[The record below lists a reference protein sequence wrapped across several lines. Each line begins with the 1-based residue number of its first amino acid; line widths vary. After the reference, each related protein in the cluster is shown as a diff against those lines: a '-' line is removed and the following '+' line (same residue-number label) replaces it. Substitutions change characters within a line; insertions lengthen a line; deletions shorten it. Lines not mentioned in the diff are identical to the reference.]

1 MSYQRQNF
9 KEGQVLTHDHLN
21 HIEDGILALEGT
33 VTIDPI
39 DFLSLEPIWIL
50 GENIDNTGAI
60 KKYSTYARTDYVEL
74 PAIEHKQMIYT
85 PHSAEMWCTISEY
98 TEDKNFLIR
107 SAFGDT
113 MEECIAILQPHTKYV
128 IISYGRSSSS
138 NITMTTED
146 AQMINLVVDDYVP
159 VEPVDARWDI
169 INNSIQINDGLKET
183 CAASNSNAYD
193 KEYGILFCSH
203 NSHGLSAYPSYGE
216 SDGRTV
222 LQAFPPEQPWNKR
235 EMIIDEGTGANRKVL
250 SPNLL
255 GLGKGKVRI
264 FWNEHHTDNCIK
276 YREYDFVTDKLGDT
290 QKAKMLLNGQEV
302 DITPE
307 NAKAYVSSK
316 GFTPPGTSNTI
327 INKFFKAA
335 DGTIYTSI
343 TLDTNCYGIICKVTN
358 NYLMEPIAICP
369 TITQYELPTVVNGTN
384 IYCLGRKQ
392 GEAGIFFQM
401 SKDMG
406 VTWESMKTMTAGIAS
421 RPMLDWYRGGLLIT
435 YNYKNT
441 SSTENFPPMHN
452 YRNAIKMLWG
462 LEEDPNK
469 NQVILDVFSKYGFV
483 EYSIANVYDEIYF
496 IYSNTRKALSVANNK
511 AWYENGS
518 YVEQGK
524 EQINY
529 AKMGYLF

>member
-9 KEGQVLTHDHLN
+9 TEGQVLTHDHLN

-33 VTIDPI
+33 VSVGPT
-39 DFLSLEPIWIL
+39 DFSSLGLTWIL
-50 GENIDNTGAI
+50 GENIGSNGAVA
-60 KKYSTYARTDYVEL
+60 KYATYARTDYVEL
-74 PAIEHKQMIYT
+74 PSGKNRAMLYQPYA
-85 PHSAEMWCTISEY
+85 SEMWCTIAEFDANK
-98 TEDKNFLIR
+98 TFLNRGAAGETSDDVTFPI
-107 SAFGDT
+107 SDNAQF
-113 MEECIAILQPHTKYV
+113 V
-128 IISYGRSSSS
+128 IVSYGRSSSS
-138 NITMTTED
+138 NITMT
-146 AQMINLVVDDYVP
+146 MDDTAHLSLAIITLP
-159 VEPVDARWDI
+159 EPEPPKWDI

-193 KEYGILFCSH
+193 KEYGILFCAH
-203 NSHGLSAYPSYGE
+203 NSHGLTAYPSYGE

-222 LQAFPPEQPWNKR
+222 LQVFPPEQPWNKK

-276 YREYDFVTDKLGDT
+276 YREYDFVTDKLGET

-302 DITPE
+302 DITPA

-327 INKFFKAA
+327 INKFFKAE
-335 DGTIYTSI
+335 DGTIYTTI
-343 TLDTNCYGIICKVTN
+343 TLDADCYGIICKVKD
-358 NYLMEPIAICP
+358 NYLMEPFAICP
-369 TITQYELPTVVNGTN
+369 TVTQYELPTVVNGTN
-384 IYCLGRKQ
+384 IYCLGRKR

-406 VTWESMKTMTAGIAS
+406 VTWEPMKTMTAGIAS

-441 SSTENFPPMHN
+441 SSTDNFPPMHN

-511 AWYENGS
+511 AWFENGS

-524 EQINY
+524 EQINF
-529 AKMGYLF
+529 AKLGYLF